1 MVDQYLIT
9 AKANFG
15 YGKAA
20 QKAGLPCALYR
31 PVGTG
36 DPIASGNPLQPIN
49 ALFYSSPSLN
59 FSTPNKYGHPQY
71 IAVLD
76 MGQVLVGDY
85 IVDPNMGT
93 FFVASLETFLPAYV
107 VQCNRV
113 ITVGRPGFPPSG
125 AAYYG
130 GDETATETPQIT
142 RWPAAVTQGTK
153 GALGD
158 VKLPGDIRD
167 AWVAI
172 LLPDTTR
179 FGAQIRAGDVITDE
193 QSITQRWIV
202 SSSEL
207 TSLGYRLTAA
217 QETT

>member
-31 PVGTG
+31 PVSAD
-36 DPIASGNPLQPIN
+36 DPIASGNPLQPIS
-49 ALFYSSPSLN
+49 ALFYSAPSLN
-59 FSTPNKYGHPQY
+59 FTTPSKYGKPEW
-71 IAVLD
+71 IGVLD

-85 IVDPNMGT
+85 IIDPNLGT

-107 VQCNRV
+107 IQCNRV
-113 ITVGRPGFPPSG
+113 ITIGRPSSPPSG
-125 AAYYG
+125 AGYYG

-142 RWPAAVTQGTK
+142 RWPAAVNAGTK

-167 AWVAI
+167 AWVTI
-172 LLPDTTR
+172 LLPDITP
-179 FGAQIRAGDVITDE
+179 FGVQIRAGDVVTDE
-193 QSITQRWIV
+193 QSIMQRWIV

-207 TSLGYRLTAA
+207 TSLGYRLTGA